1 MAVHPAAWTYEGARL
16 ITDLLPG
23 LAIDVTELVAA
34 GR

>member
-16 ITDLLPG
+16 ITDLPG